1 MNQKQAAEIFQTLA
15 DICSTGQCATWA
27 EMENEI
33 FCIGLDDDINPETHG
48 RAVLAQMIAAGMFS
62 PVADAA
68 EETYIRN

>member
-1 MNQKQAAEIFQTLA
+1 MNDKQASEIFQTLA
-15 DICSTGQCATWA
+15 DICGSGECATWA

-33 FCIGLDDDINPETHG
+33 VCIGLDDDIKPETHG
-48 RAVLAQMIAAGMFS
+48 RAVLARMIAAGMFS